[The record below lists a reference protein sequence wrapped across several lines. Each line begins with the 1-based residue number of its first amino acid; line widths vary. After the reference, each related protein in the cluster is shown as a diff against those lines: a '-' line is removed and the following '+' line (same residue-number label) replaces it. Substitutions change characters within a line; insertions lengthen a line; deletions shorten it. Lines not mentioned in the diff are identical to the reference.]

1 MLTDQ
6 SELTKQKTESS
17 VFWNPQ
23 IKTNNQSKRE
33 KSFPLKYNQSIG
45 LASLHLIVYAAD
57 VMSELYNVYSCLE
70 SKSFKNNTGI
80 QS

>member
-17 VFWNPQ
+17 VFWDPQ
-23 IKTNNQSKRE
+23 IKTNKQS

-57 VMSELYNVYSCLE
+57 VMNELYNVYSCLE